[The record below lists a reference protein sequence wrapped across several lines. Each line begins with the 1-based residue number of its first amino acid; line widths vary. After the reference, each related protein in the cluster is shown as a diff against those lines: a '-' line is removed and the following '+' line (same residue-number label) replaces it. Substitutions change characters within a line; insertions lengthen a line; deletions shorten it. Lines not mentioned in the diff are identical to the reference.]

1 MHSDADEVE
10 EAMSPNLVGEG
21 RLLRAGGSEDRSNRI
36 LGGWVGGGGG
46 PYIPLKGSLK
56 GFYKGSIIEFYSRG
70 LHN

>member
-36 LGGWVGGGGG
+36 LGGWVGWGGGG
-46 PYIPLKGSLK
+46 VLISL
-56 GFYKGSIIEFYSRG
+56 
-70 LHN
+70 